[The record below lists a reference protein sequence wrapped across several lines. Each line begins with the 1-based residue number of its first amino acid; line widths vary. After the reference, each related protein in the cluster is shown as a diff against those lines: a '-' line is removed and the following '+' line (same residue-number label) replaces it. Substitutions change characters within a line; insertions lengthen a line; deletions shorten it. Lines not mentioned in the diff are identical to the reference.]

1 MPLPKIVIYLSIEN
15 LFIVNRGL
23 VDAICVTR
31 YTTRSNGGVLFFRF
45 FFESDFNNFDG
56 PILLNPLENW
66 PKSCLIFYWKDDIY
80 KPIRFPRRFS
90 MEGLTVVLTL
100 MVSVVVA
107 LGLSAAGLQLL
118 LSFLGNHE
126 KPEK

>member
-1 MPLPKIVIYLSIEN
+1 
-15 LFIVNRGL
+15 
-23 VDAICVTR
+23 
-31 YTTRSNGGVLFFRF
+31 
-45 FFESDFNNFDG
+45 
-56 PILLNPLENW
+56 
-66 PKSCLIFYWKDDIY
+66 
-80 KPIRFPRRFS
+80 